1 MLRKLTLVA
10 AATLFFLTLTAQDST
25 KTLTISGNV
34 DAYYRYNFAGKAAPG
49 NDFNNF
55 TSFTRSQ
62 SSFELGMASIRAD
75 ATALSGK
82 VGATVDLGFGH
93 RAEEFSYNDG
103 AANGSFSLQN
113 IKQAYITYAPSSKVK
128 FTVGKFATHV
138 GYELLDAP
146 LNRNYSMSYM
156 FTNGPFFHTGLKMDI
171 TAGPVGFMAGV
182 TNFVDESTS
191 STSVRN
197 LIAQFSGAIPS
208 GSFKWYLNYS
218 GFFGSEMGNNP
229 LGLQSLNQVDLVLLG
244 TISPK
249 FNIGYNGT
257 LQSRKPVDGSG
268 DPDGSWFGNAVYL
281 NFDPTDKIGLTLR
294 SEYISDDKKKVLFEN
309 NIFANTLSL
318 DWKLGPLTIIPE
330 LRYESTKNDVGAVSF
345 VDKDGDPTKSTFTAL
360 VAAVFK
366 F

>member
-1 MLRKLTLVA
+1 MLRKLLIAT
-10 AATLFFLTLTAQDST
+10 AATLFFLNLTAQDST
-25 KTLTISGNV
+25 KTLTISGNI
-34 DAYYRYNFAGKAAPG
+34 DGYYRYNFAGQGGADNG
-49 NDFNNF
+49 FNNF
-55 TSFTRSQ
+55 TSFTHSQ

-171 TAGPVGFMAGV
+171 TAGPVGFMAGI

-191 STSVRN
+191 TTNVKN

-218 GFFGSEMGNNP
+218 GFFGSETGNNP

-268 DPDGSWFGNAVYL
+268 NPDGSWFGNALYL

-294 SEYISDDKKKVLFEN
+294 SELISDDNKKVLFGT

-330 LRYESTKNDVGAVSF
+330 LRYENTKDDILF
-345 VDKDGDPTKSTFTAL
+345 VDKDGDPTKSTFSAL